1 MNVRNS
7 SAWDKK
13 YKIRPRAGSFD
24 GRPLPSCLGRHRRHS
39 RDVYQA
45 FPLHFC
51 MLRAIKNWTVG
62 GLVTRLRQQLNRC
75 QPLPTHMGDFANS
88 WICFTRKACLYIGL
102 LTIRRKLA
110 AALEK
115 LNQQFTFMRDTYLYV
130 CFQLYET
137 ASGHIYTDIRETDGG
152 SSCWGVGAET
162 VKCITASKKMMQ
174 VMSACATA

>member
-130 CFQLYET
+130 CFNCMKQPQAIFTQISEKLMG
-137 ASGHIYTDIRETDGG
+137 GHLAGG
-152 SSCWGVGAET
+152 WGRRLLSVLLPL
-162 VKCITASKKMMQ
+162 KR
-174 VMSACATA
+174 